1 MLIKNKPIVILAN
14 YRTGSSVFARK
25 IALEHNIPCFPEPTI
40 TEERKEDFLKHYTTT
55 KEYVVKFMPDQ
66 IDTFAPYRELID
78 SNCYKIKIIRKNT
91 AEQIASYYI
100 AKIRDKWWTTEEE
113 AETNYFVPIDKEI
126 LNQSVEQILTV
137 NQMLASYTEVD
148 EEIVY
153 EDLGILTGLDRKI
166 SMKPANLKQ
175 LLNIIERKI

>member
-14 YRTGSSVFARK
+14 YRTGSSVLAKK
-25 IALEHNIPCFPEPTI
+25 IAQEHNIPCFPEPTI
-40 TEERKEDFLKHYTTT
+40 TEERKEDFLKHYNTT

-66 IDTFAPYRELID
+66 IDTFTPYKELID
-78 SNCYKIKIIRKNT
+78 SDCYKIKIIRKNT
-91 AEQIASYYI
+91 VEQIASYYI
-100 AKIRDKWWTTEEE
+100 AKIRNKWWTTEEE
-113 AETNYFVPIDKEI
+113 TETNYFVPINKEI
-126 LNQSVEQILTV
+126 LNQSVEHILTV

-153 EDLGILTGLDRKI
+153 EDLGILSGLDRKI

-175 LLNIIERKI
+175 LLNIIERRL

>member
-14 YRTGSSVFARK
+14 YRTGSSVLAKK

-40 TEERKEDFLKHYTTT
+40 TKERKEDFLKHYSTT

-66 IDTFAPYRELID
+66 IDTFAPYKELID

-113 AETNYFVPIDKEI
+113 SETNYFVPIDKEI
-126 LNQSVEQILTV
+126 LNQSVEQILAV

-175 LLNIIERKI
+175 LLTIIERKL

>member
-14 YRTGSSVFARK
+14 YRTGSSVLAKK
-25 IALEHNIPCFPEPTI
+25 IAQDHNIPCFPEPAI
-40 TEERKEDFLKHYTTT
+40 TKERREDFLKYYNTT

-66 IDTFAPYRELID
+66 IDAFVPYKELID

-91 AEQIASYYI
+91 VEQIASYYI
-100 AKIRDKWWTTEEE
+100 AKIRNKWWTTEEE
-113 AETNYFVPIDKEI
+113 SETNYFVPIDKDL
-126 LNQSVEQILTV
+126 LNKSVEEILTV
-137 NQMLASYTEVD
+137 NQLLASYTKVD

-175 LLNIIERKI
+175 LLNIIERRL